1 MKRLRRINAV
11 FCALSFALVAILN
24 SAVAGQGTQA
34 LGINTE
40 GDIVGN
46 YRDSSFLTHGFLLS
60 HGTFTILDKRVFS
73 PFGINPQGEMKSWGS
88 PYSASVYMVLR
99 VLSALGRA
107 VPREGELWR
116 VSRSEYNRLCTL

>member
-1 MKRLRRINAV
+1 MSMNLERRVHLRYPWPEPALEIGLASTLLFSVTQRGPAKRPIVLEAISPLAVAGFQIPTLAGEKSMKRLRRINAV

-46 YRDSSFLTHGFLLS
+46 Y
-60 HGTFTILDKRVFS
+60 
-73 PFGINPQGEMKSWGS
+73 
-88 PYSASVYMVLR
+88 
-99 VLSALGRA
+99 
-107 VPREGELWR
+107 
-116 VSRSEYNRLCTL
+116 